1 MTGWVVRMRHCK
13 HLGAASQ
20 LLTIREIS
28 PPPCPSPTLVVAV
41 LSDVTGVL
49 LQAGYSS
56 GNDGAQA
63 VQADKTEGRVCSSSG
78 V

>member
-1 MTGWVVRMRHCK
+1 MGGHNEALQALRGSVSTADNTGN
-13 HLGAASQ
+13 L
-20 LLTIREIS
+20 
-28 PPPCPSPTLVVAV
+28 PPPLPFSYPGCGWS

-63 VQADKTEGRVCSSSG
+63 VQADKTEGRLCSSSG